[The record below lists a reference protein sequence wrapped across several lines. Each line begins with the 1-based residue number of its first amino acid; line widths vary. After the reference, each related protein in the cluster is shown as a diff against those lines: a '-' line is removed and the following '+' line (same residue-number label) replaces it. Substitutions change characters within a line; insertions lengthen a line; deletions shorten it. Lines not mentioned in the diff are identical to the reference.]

1 MFQAFCCFSQGTDL
15 PTAVLGGNTHCRSS
29 FSPVPVAEAQLEMKH
44 FKTRFFLHVQPETPP
59 REPATIPPGRDSQG
73 KGKQVTMAPIASQ
86 ISCYL
91 QEHPGQ
97 ICWDQRKTRRIYV
110 KCDKLGRFALGLSRI
125 PFSIAYFYTIFILNQ
140 LKQGNVEEVLR

>member
-1 MFQAFCCFSQGTDL
+1 
-15 PTAVLGGNTHCRSS
+15 
-29 FSPVPVAEAQLEMKH
+29 
-44 FKTRFFLHVQPETPP
+44 
-59 REPATIPPGRDSQG
+59 
-73 KGKQVTMAPIASQ
+73 MAPIASQ

-97 ICWDQRKTRRIYV
+97 IYWDQRKTRRIYV